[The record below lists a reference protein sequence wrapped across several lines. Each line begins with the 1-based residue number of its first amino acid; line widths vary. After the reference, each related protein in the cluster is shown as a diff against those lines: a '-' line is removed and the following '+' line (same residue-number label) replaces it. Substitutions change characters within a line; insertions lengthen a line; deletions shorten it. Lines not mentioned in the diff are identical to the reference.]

1 MGITL
6 RTLTQTATGYTC
18 LLEGAYG
25 CILVQDLVWMEDRED
40 LKTILYAE
48 AWAVLQGSFH
58 CCLSLPGKVQL
69 LTQQ

>member
-1 MGITL
+1 VGIRL
-6 RTLTQTATGYTC
+6 KTLTQTAAGYTC
-18 LLEGAYG
+18 ELEGAMG

-40 LKTILYAE
+40 LKDILYSQ

-69 LTQQ
+69 LTQ

>member
-1 MGITL
+1 M
-6 RTLTQTATGYTC
+6 
-18 LLEGAYG
+18 G

-40 LKTILYAE
+40 LKDILYSQ

-69 LTQQ
+69 LTQ